1 MTHSAPPLLFD
12 RSLMARRLARAYR
25 QGFEPFLLARAA
37 EDLADRLLVLSPQRR
52 FPLGVDLGSPGA
64 MAGAVLARSGRV
76 DHAFRLAPPGAPAGA
91 GDVSCEPEALPL
103 RAGSVDCIISLL
115 AMQGV
120 NDLPG
125 ALTQM
130 RHALRPDGLFMGCM
144 LGGATLAELR
154 QSLLAAEVS
163 LTGGASMRV
172 APFGDLRDMGALMQR
187 AGFALPVADVE
198 SVTVRYG
205 DMFALIRDLRAMG
218 LTAALMERPP
228 VPSPRALWMEA
239 ARHYGENFADAD
251 GRIRATFEMVWLSGW
266 APHESQQKPLRPGS
280 AKMRLAQALGVPEQS
295 AGEAPGGTRDGKRD
309 G

>member
-12 RSLMARRLARAYR
+12 RALTAHRLARAHA
-25 QGFEPFLLARAA
+25 QGFEPFLLARSA
-37 EDLADRLLVLSPQRR
+37 EDLADRLMVLSPQRR
-52 FPLGVDLGSPGA
+52 FSLGVDLAGPAGA
-64 MAGAVLARSGRV
+64 AGAVMAQSGRV
-76 DHAFRLAPPGAPAGA
+76 DHVLRLSPPGAPSKSA
-91 GDVSCEPEALPL
+91 DVVCEPEALPL
-103 RAGSVDCIISLL
+103 RAGSVDCIVSLL
-115 AMQGV
+115 ALQGV

-125 ALTQM
+125 ALMQA
-130 RHALRPDGLFMGCM
+130 RQALRPDGLFMAC
-144 LGGATLAELR
+144 LPGGATLAELR
-154 QSLLAAEVS
+154 QSLLAAEVA

-198 SVTVRYG
+198 NVTVRYG

-218 LTAALMERPP
+218 LTAALKERPP
-228 VPSPRALWMEA
+228 RPAPRAMWLEA
-239 ARHYGENFADAD
+239 ARHYAENFADAD

-295 AGEAPGGTRDGKRD
+295 AGETPDR
-309 G
+309 

>member
-12 RSLMARRLARAYR
+12 RALAARRLARAHR

-37 EDLADRLLVLSPQRR
+37 EDLTHRLMVLSPQRR
-52 FPLGVDLGSPGA
+52 FALGVDLASPA
-64 MAGAVLARSGRV
+64 AAAGAVLAMSGRV
-76 DHAFRLAPPGAPAGA
+76 DHAFRLVPPGAPAQA
-91 GDVSCEPEALPL
+91 ADIICEPEALPL
-103 RAGSVDCIISLL
+103 RAGSVDCIVSLL
-115 AMQGV
+115 ALQGV

-125 ALTQM
+125 ALMQTRQ
-130 RHALRPDGLFMGCM
+130 ALRPDGLFMACM

-154 QSLLAAEVS
+154 QSLLAAEVA

-198 SVTVRYG
+198 SLTVRYG
-205 DMFALIRDLRAMG
+205 DMFALIRDLRVMG
-218 LTAALMERPP
+218 LTAALQERPP
-228 VPSPRALWMEA
+228 RPAPRAFWMEA
-239 ARHYGENFADAD
+239 ARHYAANFADAD

-280 AKMRLAQALGVPEQS
+280 AKMRLAQALGVAEQS
-295 AGEAPGGTRDGKRD
+295 AGETPDGT
-309 G
+309 